1 MSDWRDRIL
10 REFTPRV
17 ARLTLVADPDALVSE
32 EGVLSSIRERGFE
45 LILFEDSI
53 AFRYTYE
60 SGFRARWD
68 QGETSDLVVVLR
80 SGAADLR
87 SLPFDLLEA
96 SRRLSFSLGELFPN
110 MSQAVVSALDPANFD
125 ALYDAQ
131 RNYAPGVL
139 GDNATREFVLRHVF
153 GIAPELIAA
162 PVDLLR
168 TLLRRHFS
176 ATTIPSQMDERLVQ
190 LIRRRDEFRNWPL
203 EAIVPSREAFLAF
216 LQERWPVF
224 LDRIAEPEPGA
235 HQGVRDEPV
244 SALGYPG
251 PVDLQFDHDD
261 IRVYMDNLF
270 LEGHLQPVDHP
281 RAESLSKT
289 WLAVGIRTNE
299 HADRD
304 RRLDGL
310 IDAATGSIP
319 TDEARHEDWLRFAR
333 TWAEINALRL
343 ESTAQPPEALQRR
356 FETLRTQVDAAFA
369 AWIDKRYAGLAS
381 LPPVPPVMLHHVPRL
396 LVRHL
401 DHARENKAVLLL
413 IDGLSLD
420 QWVAVRQ
427 ELAEQRPGYRLR
439 EGAVFAWIPTIT
451 SVSRQAAFAG
461 RPPLYFPRSI
471 HATNQE
477 PALWRL
483 FWTEEGMHRHRVV
496 YQKAL
501 GDGALDDLA
510 ELTGGP
516 TIRVAGLVVDK
527 VDKIMHGMELG
538 AAGMH
543 NQVRQWAKQGYL
555 ANLLDLLVDGGF
567 RVYLTSDHGNIEA
580 TGCGRPAEGAVAD
593 LRGERVRVYRDAS
606 LRRRVHKRF
615 PATREWRA
623 IGLPDDY
630 LPLLAAGRSA
640 FIRENER
647 IVGHGGACIEEVIVP
662 LVQIERDKP

>member
-1 MSDWRDRIL
+1 MSNWRDRIL
-10 REFTPRV
+10 SEFTPGV

-32 EGVLSSIRERGFE
+32 EGVLSGIRERGFE
-45 LILFEDSI
+45 SILFEDSI

-68 QGETSDLVVVLR
+68 QSERSDLVVVLR

-96 SRRLSFSLGELFPN
+96 SRRLTFSLGELFPN
-110 MSQAVVSALDPANFD
+110 MSQAVVSALDRSTLD

-131 RNYAPGVL
+131 RRYAPSVL

-153 GIAPELIAA
+153 GIAPELIVA

-168 TLLRRHFS
+168 VLLRRHFA
-176 ATTIPSQMDERLVQ
+176 ATTIPSQMAERLVQ
-190 LIRRRDEFRNWPL
+190 LIRRREEFRNWPL
-203 EAIVPSREAFLAF
+203 EVIVPSREAFLAF
-216 LQERWPVF
+216 LQERWPLF
-224 LDRIAEPEPGA
+224 LDRMAELEPRS

-244 SALGYPG
+244 SALAYPG

-270 LEGHLQPVDHP
+270 LEGHLQPVEHP

-299 HADRD
+299 RADRD

-319 TDEARHEDWLRFAR
+319 SDKARHEDWLRFAR
-333 TWAEINALRL
+333 IWAEINALRPEL
-343 ESTAQPPEALQRR
+343 TPQPPESGQGK
-356 FETLRTQVDAAFA
+356 FETLRTQVDAAFK
-369 AWIDKRYAGLAS
+369 AWIEKRYAGLAS

-396 LVRHL
+396 LVRYL
-401 DHARENKAVLLL
+401 QHAQENKAALLL

-427 ELAEQRPGYRLR
+427 ELAEQRPEYRLR
-439 EGAVFAWIPTIT
+439 ESAVFAWIPTVT

-461 RPPLYFPRSI
+461 RPPFYFPHSI
-471 HATNQE
+471 HTTNRE

-483 FWTEEGMHRHRVV
+483 FWTEEGMDRRRVV
-496 YQKAL
+496 YEKAL

-516 TIRVAGLVVDK
+516 TIRVAGLVIDK
-527 VDKIMHGMELG
+527 VDRIMHGMELG

-543 NQVRQWAKQGYL
+543 NQVRQWTRQGYL
-555 ANLLDLLVDGGF
+555 ANLLDLLVERGF

-580 TGCGRPAEGAVAD
+580 SGCGRPAEGAGAD
-593 LRGERVRVYRDAS
+593 MRGERVRVYREAS
-606 LRRRVHKRF
+606 LRSQVRKRF
-615 PATREWRA
+615 PAAREWRA

-630 LPLLAAGRSA
+630 LPLLAGGRSA

-662 LVQIERDKP
+662 LIRIDGSKP

>member
-1 MSDWRDRIL
+1 MSNWRDRIL
-10 REFTPRV
+10 SEFTPGV
-17 ARLTLVADPDALVSE
+17 AQLTLVADPDALVSE
-32 EGVLSSIRERGFE
+32 EDVLSAIRERGFE

-96 SRRLSFSLGELFPN
+96 SRRLSFSLVELFPN
-110 MSQAVVSALDPANFD
+110 MSQTVVSTLDPANLD
-125 ALYDAQ
+125 ALYDAHH
-131 RNYAPGVL
+131 NYAPGVL

-153 GIAPELIAA
+153 GIAPELIVA

-176 ATTIPSQMDERLVQ
+176 VTTIPSQMDERLVQ
-190 LIRRRDEFRNWPL
+190 LIRRRNEFRKWPL

-224 LDRIAEPEPGA
+224 LDRMAESEPGA
-235 HQGVRDEPV
+235 QQIVRDEPG
-244 SALGYPG
+244 SALAFPG

-270 LEGHLQPVDHP
+270 LEGHLQPVEHP
-281 RAESLSKT
+281 CAKSLSKT

-299 HADRD
+299 RADRD

-310 IDAATGSIP
+310 IDAATESIP
-319 TDEARHEDWLRFAR
+319 TEEARHEDWLRFAR

-343 ESTAQPPEALQRR
+343 ESTAQPPEAVQRR

-401 DHARENKAVLLL
+401 DYARENKAALLL
-413 IDGLSLD
+413 MDGLSLD
-420 QWVAVRQ
+420 QWAAVRQ

-439 EGAVFAWIPTIT
+439 EGAVFAWIPTVT
-451 SVSRQAAFAG
+451 SVSRQAVFAG

-471 HATNQE
+471 YTTNQE
-477 PALWRL
+477 PSLWRL
-483 FWTEEGMHRHRVV
+483 FWTEEGVNRHRVV
-496 YQKAL
+496 YEKAL

-510 ELTGGP
+510 ELTSDP
-516 TIRVAGLVVDK
+516 TTRVAGLVVDK
-527 VDKIMHGMELG
+527 VDKIMHGMQLG

-555 ANLLDLLVDGGF
+555 ANLLDLLVDHGF

-580 TGCGRPAEGAVAD
+580 TGCGRPAEGVVAD

-606 LRRRVHKRF
+606 LRRRVHKSF
-615 PATREWRA
+615 PGTREWQST
-623 IGLPDDY
+623 GLPDDY
-630 LPLLAAGRSA
+630 LPLLGAGRSA
-640 FIRENER
+640 FVREGER

>member
-1 MSDWRDRIL
+1 MSNWRDRIL
-10 REFTPRV
+10 SAFTPGV
-17 ARLTLVADPDALVSE
+17 APLTLVADPDALVSE
-32 EGVLSSIRERGFE
+32 EGVLSRIRERGFE
-45 LILFEDSI
+45 LIIFEDSI

-60 SGFRARWD
+60 SGFRDRWD
-68 QGETSDLVVVLR
+68 EGQRSDLVVVLR
-80 SGAADLR
+80 SAAADLR

-110 MSQAVVSALDPANFD
+110 MSQVVVSTLDRATLD

-131 RNYAPGVL
+131 LRYAPGVL

-168 TLLRRHFS
+168 VLLRRHFA
-176 ATTIPSQMDERLVQ
+176 ATTIPSQMDQRLVQ
-190 LIRRRDEFRNWPL
+190 LIRRREEFRNWPL
-203 EAIVPSREAFLAF
+203 EAIVPSRGAFLAF

-224 LDRIAEPEPGA
+224 LDRMAEPEPSS
-235 HQGVRDEPV
+235 HQSVRDEPD
-244 SALGYPG
+244 SALAYPG

-281 RAESLSKT
+281 RADSLSKT
-289 WLAVGIRTNE
+289 WLAVGIRTDE
-299 HADRD
+299 RADRD

-310 IDAATGSIP
+310 IDAATRSIP
-319 TDEARHEDWLRFAR
+319 TDEARHEDWLRLAR
-333 TWAEINALRL
+333 TWAEINTLRL
-343 ESTAQPPEALQRR
+343 ESNAPPPEPAQRK
-356 FETLRTQVDAAFA
+356 FETLRTQVDAAFE
-369 AWIDKRYAGLAS
+369 AWIEKRYAGLAS

-396 LVRHL
+396 LVRYL
-401 DHARENKAVLLL
+401 QHAQENKAALLL

-427 ELAEQRPGYRLR
+427 ELAEQRPEYRFR
-439 EGAVFAWIPTIT
+439 EGAVFAWIPTVT

-471 HATNQE
+471 HTTNRE
-477 PALWRL
+477 PALWQL
-483 FWTEEGMHRHRVV
+483 FWTEEGIDRRQVV
-496 YQKAL
+496 YEKAL
-501 GDGALDDLA
+501 GDGTLDDLE
-510 ELTGGP
+510 ELTSGP

-543 NQVRQWAKQGYL
+543 NQVRQWTKQGYL
-555 ANLLDLLVDGGF
+555 ANLLDLLVDRGF

-593 LRGERVRVYRDAS
+593 MRGERVRVYSDVS
-606 LRRRVHKRF
+606 LRTQVLKRF
-615 PATREWRA
+615 PAAREWQA

-630 LPLLAAGRSA
+630 LPLLAADRSA

-662 LVQIERDKP
+662 LIRIDGSRP

>member
-1 MSDWRDRIL
+1 M
-10 REFTPRV
+10 
-17 ARLTLVADPDALVSE
+17 
-32 EGVLSSIRERGFE
+32 
-45 LILFEDSI
+45 
-53 AFRYTYE
+53 
-60 SGFRARWD
+60 
-68 QGETSDLVVVLR
+68 
-80 SGAADLR
+80 
-87 SLPFDLLEA
+87 
-96 SRRLSFSLGELFPN
+96 
-110 MSQAVVSALDPANFD
+110 
-125 ALYDAQ
+125 
-131 RNYAPGVL
+131 
-139 GDNATREFVLRHVF
+139 
-153 GIAPELIAA
+153 
-162 PVDLLR
+162 
-168 TLLRRHFS
+168 
-176 ATTIPSQMDERLVQ
+176 
-190 LIRRRDEFRNWPL
+190 
-203 EAIVPSREAFLAF
+203 
-216 LQERWPVF
+216 
-224 LDRIAEPEPGA
+224 
-235 HQGVRDEPV
+235 
-244 SALGYPG
+244 
-251 PVDLQFDHDD
+251 
-261 IRVYMDNLF
+261 
-270 LEGHLQPVDHP
+270 
-281 RAESLSKT
+281 
-289 WLAVGIRTNE
+289 
-299 HADRD
+299 
-304 RRLDGL
+304 
-310 IDAATGSIP
+310 
-319 TDEARHEDWLRFAR
+319 
-333 TWAEINALRL
+333 RL
-343 ESTAQPPEALQRR
+343 ESTAQPPEPGRRR

-401 DHARENKAVLLL
+401 DHARENKAALLL
-413 IDGLSLD
+413 VDGLSLD
-420 QWVAVRQ
+420 QWVVVRQ
-427 ELAEQRPGYRLR
+427 ELAEQRPEYRLR
-439 EGAVFAWIPTIT
+439 EGAVFAWIPTVT

-461 RPPLYFPRSI
+461 RLPLYFPRSI

-483 FWTEEGMHRHRVV
+483 FWTEEGMDRRRVV
-496 YQKAL
+496 YEKAL

-615 PATREWRA
+615 PAAREWRA

-640 FIRENER
+640 FIREDER

>member
-1 MSDWRDRIL
+1 MSNWRDRIL
-10 REFTPRV
+10 SEFTPGV

-32 EGVLSSIRERGFE
+32 ERVLSGIRERGFE
-45 LILFEDSI
+45 LVPFEDSI

-60 SGFRARWD
+60 SGYRARWD
-68 QGETSDLVVVLR
+68 QGQRSDLVVVLR

-96 SRRLSFSLGELFPN
+96 SRQLSFNLDELFPN
-110 MSQAVVSALDPANFD
+110 MSQAVVSVLDPTNLD

-131 RNYAPGVL
+131 RRYAPGIL

-168 TLLRRHFS
+168 VLLRRHFA

-224 LDRIAEPEPGA
+224 LHRMAEPEPGA

-343 ESTAQPPEALQRR
+343 ESTAQPPEAGRR
-356 FETLRTQVDAAFA
+356 KFETLRTQVDAAFA

-401 DHARENKAVLLL
+401 DHARENKAALLL
-413 IDGLSLD
+413 VDGLSLD

-439 EGAVFAWIPTIT
+439 EGAVFAWIPTVT

-496 YQKAL
+496 YEKAL

-555 ANLLDLLVDGGF
+555 ANLLDLLVDRGF

-606 LRRRVHKRF
+606 LRRRVRKRF
-615 PATREWRA
+615 PAAREWPA

-640 FIRENER
+640 FIREDQR